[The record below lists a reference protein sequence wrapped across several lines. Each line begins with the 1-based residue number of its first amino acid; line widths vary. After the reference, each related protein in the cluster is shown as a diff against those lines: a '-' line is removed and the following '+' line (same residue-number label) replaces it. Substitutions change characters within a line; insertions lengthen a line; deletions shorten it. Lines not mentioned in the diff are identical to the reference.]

1 MYKKSL
7 QIREILID
15 TNVILDFVKLI
26 LEPTLRSSTDR
37 DQLVRYLS
45 FFKGKVLY
53 VVPQILAELYS
64 LLKRDAK
71 RKNIDLDYWLN
82 QLRPFFENLKEN
94 YISKDEI
101 LQYDKFIYYGFTDMA
116 LVKCLEKKDINLIT
130 TDFALINYCKKKGLS
145 AHHPEEILTVK

>member
-15 TNVILDFVKLI
+15 TNVILDFFKLI

-82 QLRPFFENLKEN
+82 QLKPFFENLKEN

-130 TDFALINYCKKKGLS
+130 TDFALINYCKKNGLS

>member
-1 MYKKSL
+1 MSKKSL
-7 QIREILID
+7 QTNEILLD
-15 TNVILDFVKLI
+15 TNVLLEFFELI
-26 LEPTLRSSTDR
+26 LEPTLRNSADR

-45 FFKGKVLY
+45 FFKGKVLF

-71 RKNIDLDYWLN
+71 IKKIDIEYWLN
-82 QLRPFFENLKEN
+82 RLKPYFENLKEN

-101 LQYDKFIYYGFTDMA
+101 LHYNKFIYYGFTDIA
-116 LVKCLEKKDINLIT
+116 IVKCLEKMDIDLIT